1 MRKVRVSD
9 SWAADAKGWYM
20 SRKEQL
26 LQQIEEL
33 LLAHPQGLR
42 QVEIARMLGV
52 HRSTI
57 VRSLPK
63 LEEKRVL
70 LWEDSNGY
78 LGIVN
83 QDVLP
88 KRITQ
93 LDEPLRRLKVLLEKQ
108 ENEEAKY
115 QELFQSHPWILGG
128 QYKRIERHQRLDDQN
143 IPDFTGI
150 RVWDNYRDVLEIK
163 PPFMPVFRSDGEFT
177 SSFNESWNQ
186 AERYLDFARLER
198 DYLRRKGL
206 DFDNPRCILILGF
219 NLPEELIKKIRAKQR
234 VTPSI
239 QILTYNEVLAFT
251 KHTIDFVRKLKGDDE
266 VG

>member
-1 MRKVRVSD
+1 MD
-9 SWAADAKGWYM
+9 GNQ
-20 SRKEQL
+20 EL

-42 QVEIARMLGV
+42 QAEIARMLGV

-57 VRSLPK
+57 SRFLPK
-63 LEEKRVL
+63 LEEERVL
-70 LWEDSNGY
+70 LWENGNGY

-88 KRITQ
+88 KRVAQ
-93 LDEPLRRLKVLLEKQ
+93 LDEPLRRLINLLEKQ
-108 ENEEAKY
+108 ENEETKY
-115 QELFQSHPWILGG
+115 QELFQSYPWTLGA
-128 QYKRIERHQRLDDQN
+128 QYERIERHQKLDDQN

-150 RVWDNYRDVLEIK
+150 RVWDHCRDIFEIK

-177 SSFNESWNQ
+177 SNFNESWNQ

-219 NLPEELIKKIRAKQR
+219 NLPEELARKIRAKQR
-234 VTPSI
+234 LNPSI
-239 QILTYNEVLAFT
+239 QVLTYDEVLAFT
-251 KHTIDFVRKLKGDDE
+251 KHTIKFVRKLKSDDE
-266 VG
+266 VI